1 VHASTWKAGWR
12 PASRSLRA
20 ARAVLHVVVLTLVL
34 AAIVDAHDLERT
46 QVVLTFA
53 ADGSFVLDVTNDASW
68 LKDRLESI
76 PGPFADRIVLWVD
89 GREVRTDSVERIP
102 GPASTTHR
110 LRGRVPH
117 DARTLRWFYGL
128 VGDPY
133 PLTVRRADGR
143 IIVEEIAGNAWSQE
157 IDLRGQFSDEARW
170 PIYAVAALFI
180 VSAAA
185 MLIRANTKDTKNVKR
200 HQGDKG
206 FD

>member
-1 VHASTWKAGWR
+1 
-12 PASRSLRA
+12 
-20 ARAVLHVVVLTLVL
+20 L

-157 IDLRGQFSDEARW
+157 IDLRGQFSEEARW